1 MGILKFLQIYSYKI
15 MLLEPWFTYVYLITF
30 CQGWVFNYTNTNRI
44 RLGDIIAL
52 IDVYFEC
59 AWRANVEA
67 AWENVLDA
75 ERLSK
80 FQMLGSW
87 VELGISWC
95 LGGLLKIY
103 SPWSKHSTWKRMV
116 GRLNFLLGTPVLRG
130 YVSFR
135 GDVEAVSYYSKCRSL
150 GIWTRMTLCSLFI

>member
-1 MGILKFLQIYSYKI
+1 MLIQVGGNFKVSPDLHYSYKI

-80 FQMLGSW
+80 FQMLGS
-87 VELGISWC
+87 
-95 LGGLLKIY
+95 
-103 SPWSKHSTWKRMV
+103 
-116 GRLNFLLGTPVLRG
+116 
-130 YVSFR
+130 
-135 GDVEAVSYYSKCRSL
+135 
-150 GIWTRMTLCSLFI
+150 

>member
-1 MGILKFLQIYSYKI
+1 M
-15 MLLEPWFTYVYLITF
+15 VYLIPL

-80 FQMLGSW
+80 FQMLGS
-87 VELGISWC
+87 
-95 LGGLLKIY
+95 
-103 SPWSKHSTWKRMV
+103 
-116 GRLNFLLGTPVLRG
+116 
-130 YVSFR
+130 
-135 GDVEAVSYYSKCRSL
+135 
-150 GIWTRMTLCSLFI
+150 